1 MRPSGRI
8 TGTAAKRGGSTV
20 RASSARVALC
30 ALFESRRALHVL
42 HARAARGVLV
52 GELRDVLLVGVPSVS
67 TLFYK
72 GCPGI
77 KTERNAQR

>member
-1 MRPSGRI
+1 
-8 TGTAAKRGGSTV
+8 
-20 RASSARVALC
+20 
-30 ALFESRRALHVL
+30 VL

-77 KTERNAQR
+77 KTERNAQRYLDTEDARDNKLRGI